1 MVFFH
6 TIIYSF
12 VEHLKIHLIMTRA
25 EGIGDGQNH
34 LSLHYQLTNTMII
47 IKDLKHIEEIV
58 HLESARVE
66 AKGLHGV
73 YQAKAVGV
81 IGFIIAEV
89 QEKNTIIFQK
99 DQLIE
104 KVILEMNQNGEE
116 MIVRNYFLRM

>member
-1 MVFFH
+1 
-6 TIIYSF
+6 
-12 VEHLKIHLIMTRA
+12 MTTA
-25 EGIGDGQNH
+25 EGIGDGPNHQN
-34 LSLHYQLTNTMII
+34 LHQQLRNTMII
-47 IKDLKHIEEIV
+47 MKDLKHIEEIV
-58 HLESARVE
+58 HLESAHIE
-66 AKGLHGV
+66 AKGLHDV
-73 YQAKAVGV
+73 YQVKAVGV